1 MRLLTG
7 APAGRPLPLVY
18 FVDDEET
25 PTLRITAFV
34 LKHRAGGFMV
44 ALPGL
49 PEVTELLTNLALGS
63 PEAPLLFTEAT
74 VACETPRRRAV
85 GDVGLVLA
93 DVPWHWL
100 GFFRRGASLRNS
112 ELRLLSITS
121 AGAVVRPV
129 LGPAL
134 AATDSWV
141 ASAQDEPDMQD
152 SMGEYAT
159 AAEDGEDLGPED
171 EGLDT
176 PDMEIARLRAQ
187 VASLER
193 AALTQPPADGGRPGG
208 RATGT
213 QARRGARDLFPE
225 AGATSLAHGDW
236 DRLRTAAGAPPPR
249 IAQHE
254 RAPRPAGTQEA
265 NDLLAELD
273 ANAVQEDAPGGG
285 AADPILH
292 KLLLIQTQMLSQLAA
307 NRPQGP
313 LESALASGAGKD
325 EGSLSAKGSAA
336 RDAYVRLLRD
346 HVQVADQLRR
356 LAAQELGESAEEPPA
371 SLMRTYI
378 ERRSPVGELR
388 ALALVGI
395 FAGHAWEQA
404 RRSENIEMEGWFAR
418 LLLFVDQAA
427 TEGGRTQLA
436 WLLAGLPEPS
446 WSTMV
451 RKKQGVKSFSR
462 MCPSLWA
469 SANIAYLKEMDWI
482 AGRMSTT
489 STADLNKDTAPTDD
503 PGQPSRPPRRPLANQ
518 RGQRRP
524 EMREGS
530 CVRDRS
536 SGAWPVY
543 SHHVCAV

>member
-7 APAGRPLPLVY
+7 APAGRPLPLLY

-49 PEVTELLTNLALGS
+49 LEVTELLTNLALGS

-134 AATDSWV
+134 AAADSWV
-141 ASAQDEPDMQD
+141 ASAQGEPDMQD

-176 PDMEIARLRAQ
+176 PDMEIAGLRAQ

-213 QARRGARDLFPE
+213 QARRGSFRKPGLRASRLGIGIDFVPRLGPLR
-225 AGATSLAHGDW
+225 LALLNTNVLLGLW
-236 DRLRTAAGAPPPR
+236 
-249 IAQHE
+249 
-254 RAPRPAGTQEA
+254 APRRRTICWPSST
-265 NDLLAELD
+265 
-273 ANAVQEDAPGGG
+273 PT
-285 AADPILH
+285 PFR
-292 KLLLIQTQMLSQLAA
+292 KM
-307 NRPQGP
+307 P
-313 LESALASGAGKD
+313 LE
-325 EGSLSAKGSAA
+325 
-336 RDAYVRLLRD
+336 V
-346 HVQVADQLRR
+346 V
-356 LAAQELGESAEEPPA
+356 PP
-371 SLMRTYI
+371 T
-378 ERRSPVGELR
+378 
-388 ALALVGI
+388 
-395 FAGHAWEQA
+395 
-404 RRSENIEMEGWFAR
+404 
-418 LLLFVDQAA
+418 
-427 TEGGRTQLA
+427 
-436 WLLAGLPEPS
+436 
-446 WSTMV
+446 
-451 RKKQGVKSFSR
+451 
-462 MCPSLWA
+462 
-469 SANIAYLKEMDWI
+469 
-482 AGRMSTT
+482 
-489 STADLNKDTAPTDD
+489 
-503 PGQPSRPPRRPLANQ
+503 
-518 RGQRRP
+518 
-524 EMREGS
+524 
-530 CVRDRS
+530 RS
-536 SGAWPVY
+536 ST
-543 SHHVCAV
+543 SCS